1 MMKENKPKYSEKTLK
16 AICDVLIRLIVECG
30 ESEKVCDV
38 VEKIQKQ
45 YGLMDD
51 PFTLF
56 PCTPKEY
63 CENSLEYQRQMII
76 EKYGHCD
83 GVE

>member
-1 MMKENKPKYSEKTLK
+1 MKKSKPKYSERTLK
-16 AICDVLIRLIVECG
+16 VICDVLIHFIIECNEG
-30 ESEKVCDV
+30 KNVFEVIDE
-38 VEKIQKQ
+38 IQKQ

-51 PFTLF
+51 PFTRL

-63 CENSLEYQRQMII
+63 CENSLEYQRQTMM

-83 GVE
+83 GLE